1 MIIDPMHALERL
13 TDEAFVSPKKRKS
26 YVSKRDKNNINE
38 VTMPELERTS
48 HPGCER
54 TRQVRLLA
62 TPTNQSLWIEEN
74 DIEWLV
80 TWLAA
85 EHVTGGVPLQE
96 DPLAGLAP
104 NCAASGVHMRWDFD
118 GAWEAIIIA
127 GPAKGHKT
135 KSYVDKMTS
144 EKWEKVASIH
154 KYAVA
159 YEAASAEDKKQATYH
174 FLETHMQ
181 GVVSSN
187 PQ

>member
-1 MIIDPMHALERL
+1 M
-13 TDEAFVSPKKRKS
+13 
-26 YVSKRDKNNINE
+26 
-38 VTMPELERTS
+38 
-48 HPGCER
+48 
-54 TRQVRLLA
+54 
-62 TPTNQSLWIEEN
+62 
-74 DIEWLV
+74 
-80 TWLAA
+80 
-85 EHVTGGVPLQE
+85 QE
-96 DPLAGLAP
+96 DPLAGIAP

-127 GPAKGHKT
+127 GPATGHKT